1 MLPVIIVPFDFTFR
15 LFSEI
20 NDSFNDF
27 VFLQPSV
34 EGFNGGEQRRKR
46 IFSGNFTEIIKCL
59 VFSDLRRPLF
69 TLKGLGT
76 SGPQPLNEEN
86 LGGITMKFFN
96 LTFTESYVLPVGLDI
111 SGFEIV

>member
-34 EGFNGGEQRRKR
+34 VGFNGGEQPRKR
-46 IFSGNFTEIIKCL
+46 IFSGNFTEIFKCL
-59 VFSDLRRPLF
+59 VLEYLRRPLK
-69 TLKGLGT
+69 TMKGPGT
-76 SGPQPLNEEN
+76 SDS
-86 LGGITMKFFN
+86 GGFI
-96 LTFTESYVLPVGLDI
+96 L
-111 SGFEIV
+111 